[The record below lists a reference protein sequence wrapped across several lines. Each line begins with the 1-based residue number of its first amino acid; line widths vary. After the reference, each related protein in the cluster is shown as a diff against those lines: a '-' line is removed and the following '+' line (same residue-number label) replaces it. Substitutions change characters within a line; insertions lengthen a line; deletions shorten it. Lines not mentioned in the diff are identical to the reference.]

1 MEFIERLKTEYG
13 IELNPQQQRA
23 AETVDG
29 AVLLLAVP
37 GSGKTTVLIARL
49 ANMLQNHGI
58 KPHKILTITFSRR
71 SAADMQER
79 YARYFGAEGAPRF
92 STIHSFCYGVVKH
105 ISTQYHRPLPRMLP
119 DPSDTV
125 RRLYCELEGAR
136 FLERDRLDDLV
147 NRIGFCKNRL
157 ADDRQIE
164 GIEVEGCDFPR
175 LYHAY
180 ESYKKENHLMD
191 YDDMLV
197 FTYDMFRKNP
207 SFLAQYHAVYS
218 HINVDEAQDTSLVQH
233 RIIQQLAQKSGNL
246 FLVGDED
253 QSIYGFRG
261 AFPDAL
267 LRFEEDHPDA
277 LVLKMERNYRST
289 GEIVKAANRLI
300 RQNTARIDK
309 QMTAG
314 EESGVPVRV
323 EPVRLPSEQYPKL
336 AEWLAGGTG
345 SAAVLYRYNESA
357 IPLVDALSA
366 AGIKFCLKDTREAFF
381 QTVHVRDMTA
391 FLKLAVDPT
400 DFDSFAQIY
409 NKTCAYFNRSV
420 LDFVSRTHPQGAD
433 VFETL
438 KRCPAA
444 EPGKTAS
451 LRSQLERLRGLPPV
465 TALNLLGE
473 LTTRSYF
480 ESDTAFQRLTLLKSI
495 AARQKTVEEL
505 LNRLEELQ
513 GIVRETPGSG
523 EAVTLSTIHSSK
535 GLEYDRVLL
544 VDLIDGQ
551 FPSKA
556 AVERLEQKED
566 RTAYEEEVRLC
577 YVAATRARR
586 ELCLLGFEEGNR
598 TCRPSRFVRL
608 LTADPKPK
616 PQPDR
621 AGNPAL
627 ETVRQEI
634 QGYYPVTRPEELEV
648 GTVVLHEVFGS
659 GRVIRMDGG
668 MISWFD
674 GVVTKRFSVQACIKK
689 GNLFLKEQ

>member
-1 MEFIERLKTEYG
+1 MEFIERLKAEYG
-13 IELNPQQQRA
+13 IDLNPQQRQA
-23 AETVDG
+23 VEAIDG

-79 YARYFGAEGAPRF
+79 YTRYFGAEGAPRF

-105 ISTQYHRPLPRMLP
+105 ISTQYRRPLPRMLP
-119 DPSDTV
+119 DPSETV
-125 RRLYCELEGAR
+125 QRLYCELEGAR

-157 ADDRQIE
+157 ADDHQIDQL
-164 GIEVEGCDFPR
+164 EVEGCDFPR
-175 LYHAY
+175 LYRAY
-180 ESYKKENHLMD
+180 EAYKKENHLMD

-233 RIIQQLAQKSGNL
+233 RILQQLAQKHGNL

-267 LRFEEDHPDA
+267 LQFDKDYPGA
-277 LVLKMERNYRST
+277 LILKMERNYRST
-289 GEIVKAANRLI
+289 GEIVRAANRLI

-314 EESGVPVRV
+314 EAAGVPVRI

-336 AEWLAGGTG
+336 VEWLAGGAG

-357 IPLVDALSA
+357 IPLVDTLSA
-366 AGIKFCLKDTREAFF
+366 AGIPFCLKDTREAFF

-391 FLKLAVDPT
+391 FLKLSVDPT

-409 NKTCAYFNRSV
+409 NKTSAYFNRAV
-420 LDFVSRTHPQGAD
+420 LDFVSRTHPEGAD
-433 VFETL
+433 IFDTL

-444 EPGKTAS
+444 NPDRTAS
-451 LRSQLERLRGLPPV
+451 LHSQLERLKTLPPV
-465 TALNLLGE
+465 TALNLLSE

-480 ESDTAFQRLTLLKSI
+480 ESDAAFQRLTLLKSI
-495 AARQKTVEEL
+495 AARQKTVEDL
-505 LNRLEELQ
+505 LRRLEELQ
-513 GIVRETPGSG
+513 GIVRDTPASG
-523 EAVTLSTIHSSK
+523 EEVTLSTIHSSK

-556 AVERLEQKED
+556 ALERLEQED

-586 ELCLLGFEEGNR
+586 ELCLLGFEAGNR

-616 PQPDR
+616 PQPDK
-621 AGNPAL
+621 AGEPAP
-627 ETVRQEI
+627 ETARREI
-634 QGYYPVTRPEELEV
+634 EGYSPVTRADELAV
-648 GTVVLHEVFGS
+648 GTIVLHEAFGS
-659 GRVIRMDGG
+659 GRVIRIDGG

-674 GVVTKRFSVQACIKK
+674 GVVTKRLSIQACIDK